1 MNDREGCGR
10 IAEARPGYARTVGA
24 MRELTWGRRK
34 TVEECVAATEE
45 TGFQLRRE
53 LTALDVTVI
62 GIGVIIGAGIFVL
75 TGNAAATEAGPAI
88 VLSFVLAGLVCVF
101 AALCYAE
108 FAAMVPVA
116 GSAYTFSYATL
127 GELVAFVIGWDLALE
142 FIVGASAVAV
152 GWSAYLNAT
161 LDEIFGVTLPAS
173 ISGPPSVEGSTIN
186 LPAIAIVVA
195 VAYLLVRGIR
205 ITAKAN
211 IAITAAIVATLLLV
225 ILVGATEVDSANW
238 SPFTPFGWDGVVGGA
253 AVVFFAY
260 IGFDIVATTAEET
273 RRPQRDM
280 PIGILSSL
288 AVVTIL
294 YFLVA
299 GVITG
304 MRPYEE
310 LGSAAPVADAFE
322 TLDRPWVAAV
332 VYAGALM
339 ALTNTVLILMLGQTR
354 VGFAMARDRLLP
366 PALGKTHERYG
377 TPARFTITIAVL
389 VALLAGFT
397 GIDTLADLVNI
408 GTLFAFILVSIGI
421 VLLRRADP
429 ERPRP
434 FRTPWVPVV
443 PILAIGLSIWLMLT
457 LDWKTWVRFGGWM
470 VVGLLIYALY
480 ARRRSTVG
488 IARGQTG

>member
-1 MNDREGCGR
+1 MAAWPTNDRGGCGR
-10 IAEARPGYARTVGA
+10 GSPGRVGA
-24 MRELTWGRRK
+24 LRELTWGRRK
-34 TVEECVAATEE
+34 TVEECVASTEE
-45 TGFQLRRE
+45 TGYTLRRE
-53 LTALDVTVI
+53 LNALDVTVL
-62 GIGVIIGAGIFVL
+62 GVGVIIGAGIFVL

-127 GELVAFVIGWDLALE
+127 GELVAFVIGWDLTLE
-142 FIVGASAVAV
+142 FTVGASAVAV
-152 GWSAYLNAT
+152 GWSAYLNST
-161 LDEIFGVTLPAS
+161 LDQIFGFTLPAA
-173 ISGPPSVEGSTIN
+173 ISGPPSAEGGAIN
-186 LPAIAIVVA
+186 LPAIAIVAIVA
-195 VAYLLVRGIR
+195 FLLVRGVR

-211 IAITAAIVATLLLV
+211 IAITAGIIATLLLV
-225 ILVGATEVDSANW
+225 IVVGGTEVNADNW
-238 SPFTPFGWDGVVGGA
+238 SPFTPFGWDGIVGGA

-273 RRPQRDM
+273 RNPQRDM
-280 PIGILSSL
+280 PIGILGSL
-288 AVVTIL
+288 AIVTVL

-304 MRPYEE
+304 MRPYQD

-322 TLDRPWVAAV
+322 VLDRPWATAV

-366 PALGKTHERYG
+366 PALGKTHDRYG

-389 VALLAGFT
+389 VSLLAGFT

-408 GTLFAFILVSIGI
+408 GTLFAFILVAIGV
-421 VLLRRADP
+421 VLLRDADP

-443 PILAIGLSIWLMLT
+443 PILAVGLSIWLMVT
-457 LDWKTWVRFGGWM
+457 LDGVTWLRFLVWM
-470 VVGLLIYALY
+470 LVGFGVYFGFS
-480 ARRRSTVG
+480 RWRSTVG
-488 IARGQTG
+488 RARG

>member
-1 MNDREGCGR
+1 
-10 IAEARPGYARTVGA
+10 VGA
-24 MRELTWGRRK
+24 LRELTWGRRK
-34 TVEECVAATEE
+34 TVDEALAATEE
-45 TGFQLRRE
+45 HGFTLKRE
-53 LTALDVTVI
+53 LNALDVTVL
-62 GIGVIIGAGIFVL
+62 GVGVIIGAGIFVL

-88 VLSFVLAGLVCVF
+88 MLSFVLAALVCVF

-152 GWSAYLNAT
+152 GWSAYLNST
-161 LDEIFGVTLPAS
+161 LDQIFGVTLPAS
-173 ISGPPSVEGSTIN
+173 ISGPPSAEGGVIN
-186 LPAIAIVVA
+186 LPAIAIVAA
-195 VAYLLVRGIR
+195 VAFLLVRGIR

-211 IAITAAIVATLLLV
+211 IAITAAIVATLVLV
-225 ILVGATEVDSANW
+225 IVVGGGEVDSGNW
-238 SPFTPFGWDGVVGGA
+238 SPFTPFGWDGIVGGA

-273 RRPQRDM
+273 HNPQRDM

-288 AVVTIL
+288 AIVTVL

-299 GVITG
+299 AVITG
-304 MRPYEE
+304 MRPYDE

-322 TLDRPWVAAV
+322 FLDRPWAAGV

-354 VGFAMARDRLLP
+354 VGFAMARDRLFP
-366 PALGKTHERYG
+366 RALGATHPRFG
-377 TPARFTITIAVL
+377 TPARFTMLIAVL
-389 VALLAGFT
+389 VSVLAGFT

-408 GTLFAFILVSIGI
+408 GTLFAFILVSIGVI
-421 VLLRRADP
+421 LLRRADP
-429 ERPRP
+429 DRPRP
-434 FRTPWVPVV
+434 FRTPAVPLV
-443 PILAIGLSIWLMLT
+443 PILAVGLSIWLMVT
-457 LDWKTWVRFGGWM
+457 LDTATWLRFVGWM
-470 VVGLLIYALY
+470 VLGFVVYFGYSRY
-480 ARRRSTVG
+480 RSTIG
-488 IARGQTG
+488 RARDQPPG

>member
-1 MNDREGCGR
+1 
-10 IAEARPGYARTVGA
+10 VGA
-24 MRELTWGRRK
+24 LRELTWGRRK
-34 TVEECVAATEE
+34 TVEECVASTEE
-45 TGFQLRRE
+45 TGYTLRRE
-53 LTALDVTVI
+53 LNALDVTVL
-62 GIGVIIGAGIFVL
+62 GVGVIIGAGIFVL

-127 GELVAFVIGWDLALE
+127 GELVAFVIGWDLTLE
-142 FIVGASAVAV
+142 FTVGASAVAV
-152 GWSAYLNAT
+152 GWSAYLNST
-161 LDEIFGVTLPAS
+161 LDQIFGFTLPAA
-173 ISGPPSVEGSTIN
+173 ISGPPSAEGGAIN
-186 LPAIAIVVA
+186 LPAIAIVAIVA
-195 VAYLLVRGIR
+195 FLLVRGVR

-211 IAITAAIVATLLLV
+211 IAITAGIIATLLLV
-225 ILVGATEVDSANW
+225 IVVGGTEVNADNW
-238 SPFTPFGWDGVVGGA
+238 SPFTPFGWDGIVGGA

-273 RRPQRDM
+273 RNPQRDM

-288 AVVTIL
+288 AIVTVL

-304 MRPYEE
+304 MRPYQD

-322 TLDRPWVAAV
+322 VLDRPWAAAV

-339 ALTNTVLILMLGQTR
+339 ALTNTALILMLGQTR

-366 PALGKTHERYG
+366 PALGKTHDRYG

-389 VALLAGFT
+389 VSLLAGFT

-408 GTLFAFILVSIGI
+408 GTLFAFILVAIGV
-421 VLLRRADP
+421 VLLRDADP

-443 PILAIGLSIWLMLT
+443 PILAVGLSIWLMVT
-457 LDWKTWVRFGGWM
+457 LDGVTWLRFLVWM
-470 VVGLLIYALY
+470 LVGFGVYFGFS
-480 ARRRSTVG
+480 RWRSTVG
-488 IARGQTG
+488 RARG

>member
-1 MNDREGCGR
+1 M
-10 IAEARPGYARTVGA
+10 GA
-24 MRELTWGRRK
+24 LRELTWGRRK
-34 TVEECVAATEE
+34 TVEECVASTEE
-45 TGFQLRRE
+45 TGYTLRRE
-53 LTALDVTVI
+53 LNALDVTVL
-62 GIGVIIGAGIFVL
+62 GVGVIIGAGIFVL

-127 GELVAFVIGWDLALE
+127 GELVAFVIGWDLTLE
-142 FIVGASAVAV
+142 FTVGASAVAV
-152 GWSAYLNAT
+152 GWSAYLNST
-161 LDEIFGVTLPAS
+161 LDQIFGFTLPAA
-173 ISGPPSVEGSTIN
+173 ISGPPSAEGGAIN
-186 LPAIAIVVA
+186 LPAIAIVAIVA
-195 VAYLLVRGIR
+195 FLLVRGVR

-211 IAITAAIVATLLLV
+211 IAITAGIIATLLLV
-225 ILVGATEVDSANW
+225 IVVGGTEVNADNW
-238 SPFTPFGWDGVVGGA
+238 SPFTPFGWDGIVGGA

-273 RRPQRDM
+273 RNPQRDM

-288 AVVTIL
+288 AIVTVL

-304 MRPYEE
+304 MRPYQD

-322 TLDRPWVAAV
+322 VLDRPWATAV

-366 PALGKTHERYG
+366 PALGKTHDRYG

-389 VALLAGFT
+389 VSLLAGFT

-408 GTLFAFILVSIGI
+408 GTLFAFILVAIGV
-421 VLLRRADP
+421 VLLRDADP
-429 ERPRP
+429 ERARP

-443 PILAIGLSIWLMLT
+443 PILAVGLSMWLMVT
-457 LDWKTWVRFGGWM
+457 LDGVTWLRFLVWM
-470 VVGLLIYALY
+470 LVGFGVYFGFS
-480 ARRRSTVG
+480 RWRSTVG
-488 IARGQTG
+488 RARG

>member
-1 MNDREGCGR
+1 
-10 IAEARPGYARTVGA
+10 
-24 MRELTWGRRK
+24 
-34 TVEECVAATEE
+34 
-45 TGFQLRRE
+45 
-53 LTALDVTVI
+53 
-62 GIGVIIGAGIFVL
+62 VIIGAGIFVL

-127 GELVAFVIGWDLALE
+127 GEFVAFVIGWDLALE

-152 GWSAYLNAT
+152 GWSAYLNST
-161 LDEIFGVTLPAS
+161 LDQIFGVTLPAS
-173 ISGPPSVEGSTIN
+173 ISGPPSAEGGVIN
-186 LPAIAIVVA
+186 LPAIAIVAVVA
-195 VAYLLVRGIR
+195 FLLIRGIR

-211 IAITAAIVATLLLV
+211 IAITAAIVATLILV
-225 ILVGATEVDSANW
+225 IVVGGAEVDSGNW
-238 SPFTPFGWDGVVGGA
+238 TPFTPFGWDGIVGGA

-273 RRPQRDM
+273 RNPQRDM
-280 PIGILSSL
+280 PIGILASL
-288 AVVTIL
+288 AIVTVL

-310 LGSAAPVADAFE
+310 LGSAAPLADAFE
-322 TLDRPWVAAV
+322 LLDKPWAAGV

-354 VGFAMARDRLLP
+354 VGFAMARDRLFP
-366 PALGKTHERYG
+366 RALGATHPRYG
-377 TPARFTITIAVL
+377 TPARFTLLIAIL
-389 VALLAGFT
+389 VSILAGFT

-408 GTLFAFILVSIGI
+408 GTLFAFILVSIGVI
-421 VLLRRADP
+421 LLRRADP
-429 ERPRP
+429 DRPRP
-434 FRTPWVPVV
+434 FRTPAVPYV
-443 PILAIGLSIWLMLT
+443 PLLAIGLSIWLMVT
-457 LDWKTWVRFGGWM
+457 LDAATWLRFVGWM
-470 VVGLLIYALY
+470 VVGFFVYFLY
-480 ARRRSTVG
+480 SRRRSAIG
-488 IARGQTG
+488 HARGQV